1 MPKQS
6 KINWNEDSY
15 YLEPYK
21 PEVETPKLVTR
32 DIIGGEINRDTQEF
46 TGFLYDNHNLNDVYN
61 EIDKTKNLLINAGA
75 KKGDLVTIGIMI
87 VDITHIGAIFACA
100 ELGLKVFILDSP
112 ATLESLPF
120 TKLALHG
127 PSDYYIYN
135 SQEDTTHV
143 YGGLHDEMMKRY
155 GGVGIDV
162 IEGNDVT
169 YRTGEEVYPSDP
181 FIMSSTSGTTGPSK
195 PVLFS
200 HEETM
205 SLSERNATVFEFK
218 TKSKVIHSRNLHHVS
233 AMLTHLLPALMYGYC
248 HSSFAIGHDGSFKD
262 SEDYRD
268 GVFDMHNEP
277 PSHIMIPNKKELY
290 NFLELVSSPFKNTAV
305 DPKNNSVMNINMCG
319 FALDEEFVQ
328 IARDYNV
335 CFMSHYG
342 SIDTAIPLL
351 VNRVDGNSITVE
363 NGLGVLPD
371 DYYKATLENGCMKVE
386 HPLWD
391 EPRYLE
397 DELEYVDGQYIIH
410 PKKRNQIEIPEGF
423 DISPF
428 FIDTKIN
435 YEQLRGHL
443 KIIEKKG

>member
-1 MPKQS
+1 MPKQT
-6 KINWNEDSY
+6 KINWNEEAY

>member
-1 MPKQS
+1 MP
-6 KINWNEDSY
+6 IDWNFDDFDI
-15 YLEPYK
+15 
-21 PEVETPKLVTR
+21 EVETPKLVTR
-32 DIIGGEINRDTQEF
+32 DIIGGEITRDTQESL
-46 TGFLYDNHNLNDVYN
+46 GFVYDGHSLNDVYH

-75 KKGDLVTIGIMI
+75 KKGDLVTIGIMV

-127 PSDYYIYN
+127 PSDFHIHN
-135 SQEDTTHV
+135 SQEPTEHI
-143 YGGLHDEMMKRY
+143 YNGLHDEMMKRY

-162 IEGNDVT
+162 LEGDDTT

-181 FIMSSTSGTTGPSK
+181 FIVSSTSGTTGPSK

-205 SLSERNATVFEFK
+205 TLSERNAKVFEFK

-233 AMLTHLLPALMYGYC
+233 AMLTHLLPALMYGHC
-248 HSSFAIGHDGSFKD
+248 HSSFAIGHDGSYLD
-262 SEDYRD
+262 TPDYRD
-268 GVFDMHNEP
+268 GVADMHKET
-277 PSHIMIPNKKELY
+277 PSHIMIPNKKELH
-290 NFLELVSSPFKNTAV
+290 NFLSMIRSPFKYTAV
-305 DPKNNSVMNINMCG
+305 EPKQECVMNINMCG
-319 FALDEEFVQ
+319 FAMDEEFVQ

-351 VNRVDGNSITVE
+351 VNRVDKDSVIVE
-363 NGLGVLPD
+363 NSLGVLPD
-371 DYYKATLENGCMKVE
+371 DYYKTTLENGRMKVE

-397 DELEYVDGQYIIH
+397 DDLEYVDGYYIIH
-410 PKKRNQIEIPEGF
+410 PKKRNDIEIPEGF

-443 KIIEKKG
+443 HTISP